1 MPATDYQVARA
12 TDADVAAIT
21 PLFDAYRQFYH
32 RPADLE
38 GARRFLADRIAREES
53 VVLFCHA
60 RSDRAQAVGFTQL
73 YPIFSSLSMAP
84 TWVLNDLFVAPDFRQ
99 HGIARLL
106 LSAADEHAR
115 QTGAIGIG
123 LETQHTN
130 EVAQALY
137 KSFGYEEADETKH
150 YWRVIEPNV
159 PAGQH
164 APA

>member
-1 MPATDYQVARA
+1 MPVTDYRVARA
-12 TDADVAAIT
+12 TDADVAAIA

-32 RPADLE
+32 RPADLD
-38 GARRFLADRIAREES
+38 GAHRFLADRIARDES

-60 RSDRAQAVGFTQL
+60 RKDRAQVAGFTQL

-84 TWVLNDLFVAPDFRQ
+84 ARVLNDLFVAPACRQ

-115 QTGAIGIG
+115 ASGAIGIG

-137 KSFGYEEADETKH
+137 KSFGYEVADETQH
-150 YWRVIEPNV
+150 YWRTIHPD
-159 PAGQH
+159 PPSG
-164 APA
+164 